1 LRHIDLEY
9 ELSCIKGISDQWIDK
24 AKKRLDNLVK
34 PKGSL
39 GRLEEFAARIV
50 AIKEQETLSLG
61 KKAVFVFAGDHGVV
75 EEGIS
80 AYPQDVTKGMV
91 ENFLSGVAGINV
103 LARAAGAEVY
113 VVDVGVNGNI
123 ERESPYLIKKKIR
136 NGTGNIAQGPAMSIK
151 EAKEAISVGIEM
163 ADMARQK
170 GIDIVAA
177 GDMGIGNTTPSSAM
191 FCAMLGIEPE
201 DMVGKGTGIDDLRLR
216 KKIEVVKRALE
227 VNRDSI
233 EKADP
238 VEILSAIGGLEIAG
252 ICGLCIGGAKN
263 RLLVLVDGFISC
275 AGALVAMKFKP
286 EIRDYLFFSHC
297 SAEKG
302 HRLFFEKIKEKP
314 ILDLEMRLGEGT
326 GAALAMHIIECAVRL
341 YNEMATFE
349 EVGITPGHD
358 K

>member
-1 LRHIDLEY
+1 LES
-9 ELSCIKGISDQWIDK
+9 ELSKIKGISSEWIDK
-24 AKKRLDNLVK
+24 AKRRLDSLVK

-50 AIKEQETLSLG
+50 AIKEQEKPSIG

-80 AYPQDVTKGMV
+80 AYPQDVTKAMV
-91 ENFLSGVAGINV
+91 ENFLNGVAGINV
-103 LARAAGAEVY
+103 LAKAAGADVY

-123 ERESPYLIKKKIR
+123 EKESPYLIKKKVR
-136 NGTGNIAQGPAMSIK
+136 NGTGNIACGPAMSVE
-151 EAKEAISVGIEM
+151 EAKEAISVGIEV
-163 ADMARQK
+163 ADMAKQK

-177 GDMGIGNTTPSSAM
+177 GDMGIGNTTPSSAI
-191 FCAMLGIEPE
+191 FCAVLGIEPE
-201 DMVGKGTGIDDLRLR
+201 EMVDKGTGIDEAKLK
-216 KKIEVVKRALE
+216 KKIEVVKRALK
-227 VNRDSI
+227 VNRDFI
-233 EKADP
+233 KGADP
-238 VEILSAIGGLEIAG
+238 VEMLSAIGGLEIAG

-275 AGALVAMKFKP
+275 AGALIAMKLKP

-297 SAEKG
+297 SAERG

-326 GAALAMHIIECAVRL
+326 AAAIAMHIIECATKI

-349 EVGITPGHD
+349 EVGISPGHD
-358 K
+358 R

>member
-1 LRHIDLEY
+1 MKYIDLES
-9 ELSCIKGISDQWIDK
+9 ELSKIKGISSEWIDK
-24 AKKRLDNLVK
+24 AKRRLDSLVK

-50 AIKEQETLSLG
+50 AIKEQEKPSIG

-80 AYPQDVTKGMV
+80 AYPQDVTKAMV
-91 ENFLSGVAGINV
+91 ENFLNGVAGINV
-103 LARAAGAEVY
+103 LAKAAGADVY

-123 ERESPYLIKKKIR
+123 EKESPYLIKKKVR
-136 NGTGNIAQGPAMSIK
+136 NGTGNIACGPAMSVE
-151 EAKEAISVGIEM
+151 EAKEAISVGIEV
-163 ADMARQK
+163 ADMAKQK

-177 GDMGIGNTTPSSAM
+177 GDMGIGNTTPSSAI
-191 FCAMLGIEPE
+191 FCAVLGIEPE
-201 DMVGKGTGIDDLRLR
+201 EMVDKGTGIDEAKLK
-216 KKIEVVKRALE
+216 KKIEVVKRALK
-227 VNRDSI
+227 VNRDFI
-233 EKADP
+233 KGADP
-238 VEILSAIGGLEIAG
+238 VEMLSAIGGLEIAG

-275 AGALVAMKFKP
+275 AGALIAMKLKP

-297 SAEKG
+297 SAERG

-326 GAALAMHIIECAVRL
+326 AAAIAMHIIECATKI

-349 EVGITPGHD
+349 EVGISPGHD
-358 K
+358 R

>member
-1 LRHIDLEY
+1 MKYIDLES
-9 ELSCIKGISDQWIDK
+9 ELSKIKGISSEWIDK
-24 AKKRLDNLVK
+24 AKRRLDSLVK

-50 AIKEQETLSLG
+50 AIKEQEKPSIG

-80 AYPQDVTKGMV
+80 AYPQDVTKAMV
-91 ENFLSGVAGINV
+91 ENFLNGVAGINV
-103 LARAAGAEVY
+103 LAKAAGADVY

-123 ERESPYLIKKKIR
+123 EKESPYLIKKKVR
-136 NGTGNIAQGPAMSIK
+136 NGTGNIACGPAMSVE
-151 EAKEAISVGIEM
+151 EAKEAISVGIEV
-163 ADMARQK
+163 ADMAKQK

-177 GDMGIGNTTPSSAM
+177 GDMGIGNTTPSSAI
-191 FCAMLGIEPE
+191 FCAVLGIEPE
-201 DMVGKGTGIDDLRLR
+201 EMVDKGTGIDEAKLK
-216 KKIEVVKRALE
+216 KKIEVVKRALK
-227 VNRDSI
+227 VNRDFI
-233 EKADP
+233 EKEDP

-275 AGALVAMKFKP
+275 AGALIAMKLKP

-297 SAEKG
+297 SAERG

-326 GAALAMHIIECAVRL
+326 AAAIAMHIIECATKI

-349 EVGITPGHD
+349 EVGISPGHD
-358 K
+358 R

>member
-1 LRHIDLEY
+1 MRYIDLES
-9 ELSCIKGISDQWIDK
+9 ELSKIKGISSEWIDK
-24 AKKRLDNLVK
+24 AKRRLDSLVK

-50 AIKEQETLSLG
+50 AIKEQEKPSIG

-80 AYPQDVTKGMV
+80 AYPQDVTKAMV
-91 ENFLSGVAGINV
+91 ENFLNGVAGINV
-103 LARAAGAEVY
+103 LAKAAGADVY

-123 ERESPYLIKKKIR
+123 EKESPYLIKKKVR
-136 NGTGNIAQGPAMSIK
+136 NGTGNIACGPAMSVE
-151 EAKEAISVGIEM
+151 EAKEAISVGIEV
-163 ADMARQK
+163 ADMAKQK

-177 GDMGIGNTTPSSAM
+177 GDMGIGNTTPSSAI
-191 FCAMLGIEPE
+191 FCAVLGIEPE
-201 DMVGKGTGIDDLRLR
+201 EMVDKGTGIDEAKLK
-216 KKIEVVKRALE
+216 KKIEVVKRALK
-227 VNRDSI
+227 VNRDFI
-233 EKADP
+233 KGADP
-238 VEILSAIGGLEIAG
+238 VEMLSAIGGLEIAG

-275 AGALVAMKFKP
+275 AGALIAMKLKP

-297 SAEKG
+297 SAERG

-326 GAALAMHIIECAVRL
+326 AAAIAMHIIECATKI

-349 EVGITPGHD
+349 EVGISPGHD
-358 K
+358 R